1 VLPPKDTT
9 FVVRL
14 TIHVGF
20 YTFAGGEARGL
31 SEEVLGGPG
40 VQGFVIY
47 VGRRIGSGFCSSHL
61 KEKANKREKEGRNE
75 GLVEDDGATRRN
87 PEKRRNKGGAEEKA
101 EKA

>member
-1 VLPPKDTT
+1 
-9 FVVRL
+9 
-14 TIHVGF
+14 
-20 YTFAGGEARGL
+20 
-31 SEEVLGGPG
+31 
-40 VQGFVIY
+40 
-47 VGRRIGSGFCSSHL
+47 L